1 MDRHGQREVVVEEEM
16 QFHSQRY
23 DELARRWERCYEL
36 GYIAPRSLV
45 QELLLHLTCCIASEL
60 GRKQPRK

>member
-1 MDRHGQREVVVEEEM
+1 MEEEM

-45 QELLLHLTCCIASEL
+45 QELLLHLTCMYRIRTGKEAAQEI
-60 GRKQPRK
+60 GVR